1 MWSGQARF
9 SNAFIRQFETIN
21 QWNPE
26 NLFEQRG
33 SDSVVWKTITTGN
46 FMGFDAWI
54 DADEE
59 TTLSVNTNHGQ
70 LNLDIQDIG
79 LEAIKL
85 EAGGLDRKLP
95 VQRLPEGRL
104 EKELSFQRTIPLNV
118 SEDDAIWV
126 AVTTE
131 DGFQAWSSPI
141 YFI

>member
-33 SDSVVWKTITTGN
+33 SDSVIWKTITTGN

-54 DADEE
+54 NP
-59 TTLSVNTNHGQ
+59 VNKTRVQISTNHGQ
-70 LNLDIQDIG
+70 LDLDLNDIG
-79 LEAIKL
+79 IEATVL
-85 EAGGLDRKLP
+85 EAGGLERKLC
-95 VQRLPEGRL
+95 VKRLPDNRL
-104 EKELSFQRTIPLNV
+104 PRILNCIQSV
-118 SEDDAIWV
+118 QLTENRDDPIWI